1 MNNGDEMRAGTVASA
16 GTSLD
21 TTPVGKEKSFW
32 SNFRLDRVELA
43 GSFGDLGTL
52 LPIVIGMIL
61 INKLSPTTVF
71 LSFGLF
77 YLITAFYFRLPIPV
91 QPLKAVGAIAIAFP
105 NEITESVIGASGVI
119 FGALLL
125 LFSLTGFIDK
135 LAKIFTQPVV
145 RGIQLALGLVFLRK
159 GIELIVGKN
168 LFLSGVIG
176 RYPDTSINLILGVV
190 IFAMV
195 LLLLDNK
202 KVPAAIAAVG
212 IGIIAG
218 FALGGLGDHKLSLG
232 PTKINVMSFSFH
244 DLWIAFIMLIL
255 PLIPL
260 TIGNACV
267 GTADTCSM
275 LFPKDP
281 QLSKATAGK
290 FALTMGIANLPT
302 GFFGGVP
309 MCHGT
314 GGLAAHYRFGARTG
328 GAPLMIGAIFV
339 VLALVFGEAG
349 FTFLTL
355 IPNSVLGVLLIFA
368 GLELC
373 PLIRSLKTNE
383 EYFVALLI
391 SGISLAVPNMAWAF
405 GIGIAVD
412 LLIRKAKIKI

>member
-1 MNNGDEMRAGTVASA
+1 
-16 GTSLD
+16 
-21 TTPVGKEKSFW
+21 
-32 SNFRLDRVELA
+32 
-43 GSFGDLGTL
+43 
-52 LPIVIGMIL
+52 
-61 INKLSPTTVF
+61 
-71 LSFGLF
+71 
-77 YLITAFYFRLPIPV
+77 
-91 QPLKAVGAIAIAFP
+91 
-105 NEITESVIGASGVI
+105 
-119 FGALLL
+119 
-125 LFSLTGFIDK
+125 
-135 LAKIFTQPVV
+135 
-145 RGIQLALGLVFLRK
+145 
-159 GIELIVGKN
+159 
-168 LFLSGVIG
+168 
-176 RYPDTSINLILGVV
+176 
-190 IFAMV
+190 

-202 KVPAAIAAVG
+202 KVPAAIAAVV
-212 IGIIAG
+212 IGVVAG
-218 FALGGLGDHKLSLG
+218 YALGGLGDQKLSLG

-255 PLIPL
+255 PQIPL

-275 LFPKDP
+275 LFPKDA
-281 QLSKATAGK
+281 QLAKATAGK

-339 VLALVFGEAG
+339 VMALVFGEAG

-373 PLIRSLKTNE
+373 PLIRSLKANE

-405 GIGIAVD
+405 GIGIVVD
-412 LLIRKAKIKI
+412 LFIRKAKIKI